1 MSQAEVLADLQS
13 KIGSEIHV
21 SDWHVVDQAQINNFA
36 DATGGHQ
43 WIHVDPERAAKESPY
58 GATIAHGYLTLS
70 LYPMLREIVKPEPPF
85 PGVINVINYGLNKLR
100 FTNAVRSGAKV
111 RSKAVIAAVD
121 EVKGGLQV
129 TETVTIEIDGEERP
143 ACVAEAIMR
152 YYF

>member
-1 MSQAEVLADLQS
+1 M
-13 KIGSEIHV
+13 
-21 SDWHVVDQAQINNFA
+21 
-36 DATGGHQ
+36 
-43 WIHVDPERAAKESPY
+43 
-58 GATIAHGYLTLS
+58 
-70 LYPMLREIVKPEPPF
+70 
-85 PGVINVINYGLNKLR
+85 
-100 FTNAVRSGAKV
+100 RSGAKV

>member
-1 MSQAEVLADLQS
+1 M
-13 KIGSEIHV
+13 
-21 SDWHVVDQAQINNFA
+21 
-36 DATGGHQ
+36 
-43 WIHVDPERAAKESPY
+43 
-58 GATIAHGYLTLS
+58 
-70 LYPMLREIVKPEPPF
+70 
-85 PGVINVINYGLNKLR
+85 INVINYGLNKLR